1 MASARQVALST
12 KVPKELV
19 LYYPED
25 FQIGVVKST
34 DIVRGSDDPWPPQ
47 INQEVTVLWA
57 NEECQGKIIFMN
69 CKSLKFILIFVKL
82 IVFWLSF
89 SRISNAHFNALM

>member
-34 DIVRGSDDPWPPQ
+34 DIVRGSDDP
-47 INQEVTVLWA
+47 
-57 NEECQGKIIFMN
+57 
-69 CKSLKFILIFVKL
+69 
-82 IVFWLSF
+82 
-89 SRISNAHFNALM
+89 

>member
-1 MASARQVALST
+1 MASARQVTLST

-34 DIVRGSDDPWPPQ
+34 DIVRGSDDP
-47 INQEVTVLWA
+47 
-57 NEECQGKIIFMN
+57 
-69 CKSLKFILIFVKL
+69 
-82 IVFWLSF
+82 
-89 SRISNAHFNALM
+89 